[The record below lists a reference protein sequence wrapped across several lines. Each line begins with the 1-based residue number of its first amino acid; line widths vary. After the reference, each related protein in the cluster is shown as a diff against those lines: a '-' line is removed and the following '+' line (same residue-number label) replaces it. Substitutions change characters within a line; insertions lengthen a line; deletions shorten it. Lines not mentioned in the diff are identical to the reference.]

1 MFSVIFL
8 LRCVSNATLSSH
20 KLFDLEQ
27 LIEHAV
33 FSTIQR
39 QQNID
44 KLAGDVRLMLPLME
58 WEHHGYAKLLISRS
72 QTT

>member
-8 LRCVSNATLSSH
+8 VRWVSNANLSSH
-20 KLFDLEQ
+20 KSFDLEQ
-27 LIEHAV
+27 KIEHAV
-33 FSTIQR
+33 VSTIQR

-58 WEHHGYAKLLISRS
+58 WEHHGY
-72 QTT
+72 